1 MLSYT
6 VTSLEL
12 RTGRAPIEAMR
23 MRTWIVLLGGLLI
36 GAPSSLAAQQ
46 GSSSSALVVDIPSDN
61 LYHQPSCPL
70 VRKAGSRVKVMK
82 ESEAV
87 RRGMKPHDCAAAAE
101 GDTAAEKNQQ
111 IVYVQPDDNKYHKA
125 GCEKLKD
132 GATKM
137 TLDEAGKKH
146 WPCPVCKPPVRQR
159 SKP

>member
-1 MLSYT
+1 
-6 VTSLEL
+6 V
-12 RTGRAPIEAMR
+12 IV
-23 MRTWIVLLGGLLI
+23 VLLRASGALLERTHLRLWMLLLVALLI
-36 GAPSSLAAQQ
+36 GAPSDAAAAQQ

-82 ESEAV
+82 EAEAV
-87 RRGMKPHDCAAAAE
+87 RRGMKPHDCASAE
-101 GDTAAEKNQQ
+101 ESDTAAEKNQQ

-132 GATKM
+132 GATKV

-159 SKP
+159 SKQ

>member
-1 MLSYT
+1 M
-6 VTSLEL
+6 
-12 RTGRAPIEAMR
+12 RACIAL
-23 MRTWIVLLGGLLI
+23 LLGALI
-36 GAPSSLAAQQ
+36 LAPPAVRTTSAAGAQ

-87 RRGMKPHDCAAAAE
+87 RRGMKPHDCPAASDDEDSAAAN
-101 GDTAAEKNQQ
+101 NQQ
-111 IVYVQPDDNKYHKA
+111 AVYVQAGDKRYHKA

-137 TLDEAGKKH
+137 TLDEAGRKY

-159 SKP
+159 AK